1 MNDRKD
7 AKRNSDPLIT
17 PLKVAVWVAVLG
29 VIVLAVEA
37 PHSGMSLYAPDE
49 MTSTKAPA
57 AAPAPTPMSST
68 SDTDYFP
75 AHFPAPKAEP
85 EPESPTF

>member
-7 AKRNSDPLIT
+7 AKRGSDPLIT

-37 PHSGMSLYAPDE
+37 PHSGMSLYAPQE
-49 MTSTKAPA
+49 MTST
-57 AAPAPTPMSST
+57 PAPTPTST
-68 SDTDYFP
+68 PDSDYFP

-85 EPESPTF
+85 EAAAPTF